1 MEKIRRGSAPVRCH
15 PLAENGGTGKRD
27 HSVAKRSGRK
37 SMLASSFTVQH
48 CVWRGGGEC
57 ILHIVV
63 IENKREEDDG
73 HDRDTSHCPNFVCFN
88 WSETSDHHLCNKDGL
103 RKKKSNVNHGCEPA
117 HQFVL
122 EFSERMT
129 ISCFPGGSF
138 PQLPILPCTRWR
150 EMCRAGTEHSAKMA
164 VTRIQKVYVKLY
176 RR

>member
-1 MEKIRRGSAPVRCH
+1 MPSSCRKWRNWQAGPLRRKKVRTKKHARIVVYCTA
-15 PLAENGGTGKRD
+15 LC
-27 HSVAKRSGRK
+27 VAWWW
-37 SMLASSFTVQH
+37 
-48 CVWRGGGEC
+48 CEC